1 MFKSTPFS
9 IRTSNTMYLRRDIS
23 VRGRPTA
30 TMEFPEDRG
39 AFFQKPKPIFNADPN
54 MHYTITIQE
63 ARDAYEC
70 CNFVKGASNRADCYL
85 SFGVDQTNTESY
97 IQIVENYEQLYHYNT
112 YVPNHMDRIR
122 SWFESIQSKSIAVIN
137 K

>member
-1 MFKSTPFS
+1 MFKPTSFS
-9 IRTSNTMYLRRDIS
+9 LRTSNTLYLRRN
-23 VRGRPTA
+23 VATRGRPTA
-30 TMEFPEDRG
+30 TMEFPEERG
-39 AFFQKPKPIFNADPN
+39 AFIQRSKPIFNADPN

-70 CNFVKGASNRADCYL
+70 CNNVKGASNRADCYL

-97 IQIVENYEQLYHYNT
+97 LQIVENYEQLYHYNT
-112 YVPNHMDRIR
+112 YIPHPMDRIR
-122 SWFESIQSKSIAVIN
+122 TWFQSIHPDTLLN